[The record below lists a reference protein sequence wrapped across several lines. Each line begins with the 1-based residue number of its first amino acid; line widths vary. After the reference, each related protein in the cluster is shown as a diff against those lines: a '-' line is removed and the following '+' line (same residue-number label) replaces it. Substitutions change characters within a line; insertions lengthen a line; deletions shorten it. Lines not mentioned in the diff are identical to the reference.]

1 MTLFERMGLEVL
13 LLAPTGRAAKRMGE
27 LCGREAQT
35 IHRCLGMSY
44 NEASGGVTFCKGRRS
59 RSRPTPS
66 SSTR

>member
-1 MTLFERMGLEVL
+1 MGLEVL

-44 NEASGGVTFCKGRRS
+44 NEAQRRDVTFQQNGHRS
-59 RSRPTPS
+59 RWRPTPS